1 MKIIW
6 SAEAKYTFYSN
17 RNYLLHHWNHETAK
31 KFIENTIHTINLLI
45 QNPYLGKY
53 KMDLKCNVVLIS
65 KQISLYYEIHNDS
78 IVLII
83 FWDNRQKPLN

>member
-6 SAEAKYTFYSN
+6 TAEAKYTFYN
-17 RNYLLHHWNHETAK
+17 NKNYLLHHWNHETAK
-31 KFIENTIHTINLLI
+31 KFVENTLHTIDLLI

-65 KQISLYYEIHNDS
+65 KQISLHYEIHNDS

-83 FWDNRQKPLN
+83 FWDNRQKPRT